1 MLRVALL
8 TADPALWSGVSAI
21 VHERRSWIIDLR
33 MLRRASPRTWSKVKC
48 DAVVLDARMG
58 EGEAVWHPL
67 RARWDVPTIA
77 LIEHGQASLLPTFL
91 GQSPRH
97 ELAMLSGGLPAVLQN
112 VRSFLA
118 RQEVSAKWVP
128 RWGSY
133 RFDPESNSVD
143 VAELG
148 TLRLS
153 PHKFR
158 FVLSLFLH
166 RDVEIAWADLHRLA
180 WHTEGGMRAAAVAA
194 HAAWALE
201 VLELDGRHGYVLQAT
216 GTRYQLRAVAA
227 AARPAPEPPG
237 ERDTGRRDFA
247 DSTPGG
253 L

>member
-1 MLRVALL
+1 MLRIALL
-8 TADPALWSGVSAI
+8 SADPALWSGVSAI
-21 VHERRSWIIDLR
+21 VHERQGWIIDLR
-33 MLRRASPRTWSKVKC
+33 MLRRSSVRNWSRVKC

-58 EGEAVWHPL
+58 EGETVWHPL

-97 ELAMLSGGLPAVLQN
+97 ELAMLSGGLPAVLQH
-112 VRSFLA
+112 VRGFLA
-118 RQEVSAKWVP
+118 RQGAAARRVP

-133 RFDPESNSVD
+133 RFDPGSNSVD
-143 VAELG
+143 VAGLG
-148 TLRLS
+148 TLRMS

-166 RDVEIAWADLHRLA
+166 RDVEFAWADLHRLA
-180 WHTEGGMRAAAVAA
+180 WGGEGRMRAAAVAA

-216 GTRYQLRAVAA
+216 GTHYLLRAVAA